1 MFLKIS
7 LVHWKIFFTYFSI
20 KFDNLYWKWKWQ
32 KWILFYERSLSIK
45 FKELLLSAVCIYKLS
60 NKKLCISMCVYII
73 KKRVCIYMCV
83 WGIILINILMLQ
95 LAAPPPPPPKKK
107 KFWLCPYEQGLP
119 LCNWAMEKGSSS
131 RCCFENL
138 LSLPPFAPNL
148 K

>member
-7 LVHWKIFFTYFSI
+7 LVHWKIFFTYFTI

-32 KWILFYERSLSIK
+32 KWILFYERSPSIK
-45 FKELLLSAVCIYKLS
+45 FKELLLLAVCIYKLS
-60 NKKLCISMCVYII
+60 NKKLCISMCVYIT
-73 KKRVCIYMCV
+73 KKACVYIYVCVRDYFDKY
-83 WGIILINILMLQ
+83 INV
-95 LAAPPPPPPKKK
+95 ATCSPPQK

-131 RCCFENL
+131 RYCFENL